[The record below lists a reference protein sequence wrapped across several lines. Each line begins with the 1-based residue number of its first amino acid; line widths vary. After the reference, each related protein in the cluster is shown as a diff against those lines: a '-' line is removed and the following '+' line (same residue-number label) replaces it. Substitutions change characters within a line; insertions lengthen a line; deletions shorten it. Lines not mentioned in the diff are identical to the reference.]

1 MKERAFESVL
11 LHKGAKKKKKKK
23 MKLSE
28 RGVGCVGFLQGK
40 SNVLCY
46 VWGGVGVAKS

>member
-1 MKERAFESVL
+1 MKERASESVL
-11 LHKGAKKKKKKK
+11 LHKGAKKKK

-46 VWGGVGVAKS
+46 VCGGGGCC